1 MPGNE
6 PCSHRQPR
14 HLPPQH
20 GFTLIELMIVVA
32 IIGILA
38 AIAIPAFMDYMRKGK
53 AAEFELQLGAIAK
66 GARTSFVT
74 QSGYPPLAADANP
87 GVTACGKAKNRHAAS
102 DWLLADADWAGQLDF
117 HIADDF
123 YGSYAYTPMDGVLDM
138 APAPLGAAT
147 FTPPLADQAPGVNAL
162 SFATAVT
169 YDLDCD
175 GDLGML
181 FVLGWSQGGAPAQYL
196 DKSLASE

>member
-1 MPGNE
+1 MKP
-6 PCSHRQPR
+6 SLSQR
-14 HLPPQH
+14 

-38 AIAIPAFMDYMRKGK
+38 AVAIPAFMDYMRKGK
-53 AAEFELQLGAIAK
+53 AAEFELQLNAISK
-66 GARTSFVT
+66 SARSTFV
-74 QSGYPPLAADANP
+74 QESSYPRRAANANP
-87 GVTACGKAKNRHAAS
+87 RVTPCGKAKNQHLAS
-102 DWLLADADWAGQLDF
+102 DWSTADPDWVDGLDF
-117 HIADDF
+117 RISDAF
-123 YGSYAYTPMDGVLDM
+123 YGSYAYTPMDGTLDTPPTPLA
-138 APAPLGAAT
+138 APT

-162 SFATAVT
+162 SFAAAVT

-196 DKSLASE
+196 DKSIAGD